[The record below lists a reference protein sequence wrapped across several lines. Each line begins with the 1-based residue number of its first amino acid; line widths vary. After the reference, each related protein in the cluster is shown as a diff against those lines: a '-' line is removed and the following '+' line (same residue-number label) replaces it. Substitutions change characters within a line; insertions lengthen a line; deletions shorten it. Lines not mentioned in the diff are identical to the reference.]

1 MSHAENLHIGVS
13 AIGMSLAG
21 AIIAS
26 DQARRQARLEAQAE
40 AHSIASV
47 RRLANALAASQ
58 RREAALES
66 EVVRL
71 RFELGRARG
80 ALRRAQA

>member
-21 AIIAS
+21 AIIAN

-40 AHSIASV
+40 ANSIASV
-47 RRLANALAASQ
+47 RRLANQLAASR
-58 RREAALES
+58 RREAALQDEIDQ
-66 EVVRL
+66 L
-71 RFELGRARG
+71 RFDLGRAHA
-80 ALRRAQA
+80 ALRRLL